1 MAQVVVESGTGYTS
15 LNQAMQAIT
24 NQYNQDAPGTEYEMS
39 VQINALSVMVSAAVY
54 SANRNLLSQGFKPWP
69 GNSQIVFKTGT
80 SSVLFRW
87 VK

>member
-1 MAQVVVESGTGYTS
+1 MAQVVVESGTGYNS
-15 LNQAMQAIT
+15 LSQAVQAIDA
-24 NQYNQDAPGTEYEMS
+24 QYNRDAPGTEYEMS
-39 VQINALSVMVSAAVY
+39 VQIQALSVLVSAAVY
-54 SANRNLLSQGFKPWP
+54 SANQSLKNQGFKPWP

>member
-1 MAQVVVESGTGYTS
+1 MGDIVVESGTGYSS
-15 LNQAMQAIT
+15 LQAATQSVI
-24 NQYNQDAPGTEYEMS
+24 NQYNKDAPGTEYEMS
-39 VQINALSVMVSAAVY
+39 VDIQALSVMVSAAVY